1 MIRSASTL
9 TPIFMIMGFGCIAL
23 NALITE
29 LAWGFLIMSVIFLVT
44 ALYLVMKIKESK
56 KLSQNESKLD

>member
-9 TPIFMIMGFGCIAL
+9 TPIFMIMGFGCL
-23 NALITE
+23 FLTALITE
-29 LAWGFLIMSVIFLVT
+29 LAWGFGIMSVIFLVT
-44 ALYLVMKIKESK
+44 ALYLVMKIKEPK